1 MAAKY
6 FTPLQRTIWP
16 WLAILVVFV
25 VTALQLHS
33 EGRSWWCSCGQLF
46 LWTSDAWSA
55 HTSQH
60 FLDPYSFTHLLHGFA
75 YCWLLALCIPR
86 LSTIWRLC
94 LAISLEALWEVVENS
109 ESVIQRYR
117 EATAALGYHGDTIAN
132 SLGDILSCGIGFM
145 IARRLGFRRSL
156 ALFVLTE
163 VVLLIRIRDSLMLEV
178 MMLIYPIDALRAWQI
193 GH

>member
-16 WLAILVVFV
+16 WLAILVVLV

-33 EGRSWWCSCGQLF
+33 QGRSWWCSCGQLF